1 SSPGDTRKLVKELPD
16 ETYESTPNAKFF
28 LLEPLPK
35 PIPDFLPI
43 LRIPFDHSMFYNLI
57 TLQAQM

>member
-1 SSPGDTRKLVKELPD
+1 VKLATQGQIHYK
-16 ETYESTPNAKFF
+16 AKFF

-43 LRIPFDHSMFYNLI
+43 LRIPFDRSTFYNLI
-57 TLQAQM
+57 TLQAQIV